1 MGQHVKIIAIYR
13 DTDILSPVSVVKDG
27 THQEINLHRNRSF
40 DAKTV
45 ATGDSPKM
53 CSPEFDIWRP
63 DSRKAVTKK
72 VLKYKNKNFQHVDMI
87 FHPFAGRH
95 IRLKFLVWHLCP
107 QHRQ

>member
-53 CSPEFDIWRP
+53 CSPEFDI
-63 DSRKAVTKK
+63 
-72 VLKYKNKNFQHVDMI
+72 
-87 FHPFAGRH
+87 
-95 IRLKFLVWHLCP
+95 
-107 QHRQ
+107 